1 MDLDRLLK
9 FMTDKGASDL
19 HLKPTRPPLLR
30 INGRLMP
37 IEAPPLKPD
46 ELNEMLQ
53 GILTPRQKTKLEER
67 MSVDT
72 GYGVRGLARF
82 RCNIYMQ
89 RGTIAACF
97 RRIPF
102 QIKGIE
108 ELDLPPVLLEFCEL
122 PMGLVLITGPTGS
135 GKSTSLAALIR
146 YITLRR
152 PVHVIT
158 IEDPMEFLFTDDVA
172 SISQREVGTDTGTF
186 SEALRNAMRQ
196 DPDVIM
202 VGEMR
207 DPETVATVITAAE
220 TGHLVFSTLHTNSAP
235 QTVDRILD
243 TFAAD
248 QQTQVRAQ
256 LAQILKGI
264 VCMKLVEKDDG
275 TGRVAALEILR
286 ASPKINKMIEMG
298 EISQIHEE
306 MESSVGYYR
315 MQSMNQSLLALLVHG
330 TITYPEA
337 MRQSPD
343 PEDLSL
349 KLRKMFPMIEE
360 RGGDLSPVTS
370 DFSQITELQQFKRL
384 YEEQEEKVKL
394 RLSEKDEE
402 IAGVQQALRQRDE
415 QIEEMKAR
423 LQEAAQE
430 RERLRGDY
438 NRLRQEAQ
446 EKIDKLMERIKELNQ
461 RIMGGGGEAGAQK
474 TGIFGR

>member
-1 MDLDRLLK
+1 
-9 FMTDKGASDL
+9 MTDKGASDL

-102 QIKGIE
+102 QIKGVE
-108 ELDLPPVLLEFCEL
+108 ELELPPVLLDFCDL
-122 PMGLVLITGPTGS
+122 PMGLVLVTGPTGS
-135 GKSTSLAALIR
+135 GKSTTLAALIR
-146 YITLRR
+146 FITMRR

-243 TFAAD
+243 TFPAD
-248 QQTQVRAQ
+248 QQAQVRAQ

-275 TGRVAALEILR
+275 TGRIAALEILR
-286 ASPKINKMIEMG
+286 ASPKINKMIEVG
-298 EISQIHEE
+298 EISQIHDE

-330 TITYPEA
+330 TITYAEA

-370 DFSQITELQQFKRL
+370 DFSQITELQQFRRL

-394 RLSEKDEE
+394 RLAEKDEQ
-402 IAGVQQALRQRDE
+402 IAGVHQAMRQRDE
-415 QIEEMKAR
+415 QIEELKTR
-423 LQEAAQE
+423 LQEMGQE

-461 RIMGGGGEAGAQK
+461 RLMGGGETGAQK